1 MPVLS
6 NFGLFCKTKRNQT
19 KRKFNMFWIYVLIK
33 ITFYLILFLPLLTRK
48 TLSRF
53 ICNRIKQQQREKD
66 EGFFVLDLFS
76 HVLEGNRPCLYFFF
90 LLTQKS
96 VLKRKLRNIETISMN
111 VRQRVTSNH
120 KTLVAASGFRH
131 KGIEIKQEMQTL
143 LICLALNPQVI
154 ASRVY

>member
-1 MPVLS
+1 M
-6 NFGLFCKTKRNQT
+6 G
-19 KRKFNMFWIYVLIK
+19 RK
-33 ITFYLILFLPLLTRK
+33 
-48 TLSRF
+48 S
-53 ICNRIKQQQREKD
+53 
-66 EGFFVLDLFS
+66 
-76 HVLEGNRPCLYFFF
+76 PCIIFFF
-90 LLTQKS
+90 LLIHKS
-96 VLKRKLRNIETISMN
+96 VLKRKLRDIETLSMN